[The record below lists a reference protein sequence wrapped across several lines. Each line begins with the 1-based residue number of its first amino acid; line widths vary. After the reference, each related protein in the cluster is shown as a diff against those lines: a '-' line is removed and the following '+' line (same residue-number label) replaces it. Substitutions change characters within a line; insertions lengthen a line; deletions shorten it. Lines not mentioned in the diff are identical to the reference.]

1 MTGKTEFSST
11 GTSVNETYWGHP
23 AGERKTEMK
32 SFEEKA
38 AVIAGGAHG
47 IGKANDKSD
56 FDGGNYVKGL

>member
-1 MTGKTEFSST
+1 
-11 GTSVNETYWGHP
+11 
-23 AGERKTEMK
+23 MK

-38 AVIAGGAHG
+38 AVIAGGTHG